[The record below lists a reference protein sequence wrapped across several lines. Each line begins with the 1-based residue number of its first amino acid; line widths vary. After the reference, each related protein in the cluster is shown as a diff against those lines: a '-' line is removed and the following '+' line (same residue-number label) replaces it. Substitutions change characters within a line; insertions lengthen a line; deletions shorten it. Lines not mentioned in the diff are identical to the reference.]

1 MSVAGGCQDWPDCL
15 SCPFPRCRE
24 EVAPATF
31 QAWVR
36 RERAKRGER
45 RPMGEKKVRVKVEE
59 AGRGGKHLRGTGF
72 RVGLPYER
80 AVELLGQSFGVY
92 RKKGKGEEEGEKAPE
107 GRVEL
112 G

>member
-24 EVAPATF
+24 EVSPATF
-31 QAWVR
+31 QSWVR
-36 RERAKRGER
+36 RERAKGGER

-92 RKKGKGEEEGEKAPE
+92 RKKGKGEEEREKAPE